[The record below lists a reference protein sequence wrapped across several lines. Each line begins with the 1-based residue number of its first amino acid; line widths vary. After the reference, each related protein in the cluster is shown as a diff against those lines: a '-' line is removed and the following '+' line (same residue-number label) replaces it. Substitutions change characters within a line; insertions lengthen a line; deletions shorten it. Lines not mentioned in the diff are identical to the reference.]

1 MKLRVPQLVVY
12 MYVLLLL
19 FVFHYFCIFWVFFQM
34 NYEHKLEVFLKM
46 QDHVVPSFVGL
57 LHTLAMDAL
66 GDAFKVYIS
75 LDAY

>member
-19 FVFHYFCIFWVFFQM
+19 FVFHYFWIFWGFFQM